1 MKKPWEPEIDVDAHL
16 ARRLIAEQFSQ
27 FANAS
32 LRRIGAGWDNA
43 AYLVEEHLIFRFPR
57 RTISAPLI
65 VKEFAAL
72 PLLAPQ
78 LPFTI
83 PNPLFTGS
91 PSDAYPWHFG
101 GYEILLGA
109 PADTREPAADDRH
122 ALAFDLAKFLRA
134 LHDLDPQPLLA
145 HGLPSD
151 EIGKL
156 DPARLG
162 IDEPPLEG
170 EPCIVHGDLYEKHL
184 LLDQRN
190 RLCGIIDWG
199 DVHYGLP
206 AVDLSAV
213 HMVIPPEFHGEFLA
227 AYGDVD
233 ERAWQFA
240 SHRAR
245 YHIAMRAN
253 ER

>member
-1 MKKPWEPEIDVDAHL
+1 VKKPWEPEIDVDAHL
-16 ARRLIAEQFSQ
+16 ARRLIAEQFPQ
-27 FANAS
+27 FSDAS

-57 RTISAPLI
+57 RTVAAPLI
-65 VKEFAAL
+65 LKEFAAL
-72 PLLAPQ
+72 PLLAPR
-78 LPFTI
+78 LPFAI
-83 PNPLFTGS
+83 PNPLFIGT
-91 PSDAYPWHFG
+91 PSDAFPWHFG
-101 GYEILLGA
+101 GYEILFGA
-109 PADTREPAADDRH
+109 PADTRKLTADDSR
-122 ALAFDLAKFLRA
+122 ALAIDLARFLRA

-145 HGLPSD
+145 HDLHSD

-156 DPARLG
+156 DPKRLG
-162 IDEPPLEG
+162 IDEAPLEG
-170 EPCIVHGDLYEKHL
+170 EPRIVHGDLYEKHL

-213 HMVIPPEFHGEFLA
+213 YMVIPPEFHGEFLA

-240 SHRAR
+240 GHRAR
-245 YHIAMRAN
+245 YHVAMRAN
-253 ER
+253 AR

>member
-1 MKKPWEPEIDVDAHL
+1 MKEPWEPEIDVDAHL
-16 ARRLIAEQFSQ
+16 ARRLIAEQFPQ
-27 FANAS
+27 FPGAS

-57 RTISAPLI
+57 RTVSAPLI
-65 VKEFAAL
+65 VKEFAVL
-72 PLLAPQ
+72 PLLGPQ
-78 LPFTI
+78 LPFAI
-83 PNPLFTGS
+83 PNPLFIGT

-101 GYEILLGA
+101 GYEILFGA
-109 PADTREPAADDRH
+109 PADTRELTPDDAR
-122 ALAFDLAKFLRA
+122 ALAIDLATFLRA
-134 LHDLDPQPLLA
+134 LHDLDPQPLLE
-145 HGLPSD
+145 HNLRSD

-156 DPARLG
+156 DPKRLG
-162 IDEPPLEG
+162 IDEPALEG
-170 EPCIVHGDLYEKHL
+170 EPRIVHGDLYEKHL

-199 DVHYGLP
+199 DVHFGLP

-213 HMVIPPEFHGEFLA
+213 HMVIPPEFHGAFLA

-240 SHRAR
+240 GHRAR

-253 ER
+253 AR